1 MNPSRFRRTTVFR
14 LALRYAGLYV
24 LITLVVLAFVYRVTR
39 LQIYAQIDNGL
50 RAELEG
56 LETLYKAKGIDIVR
70 STLTLHNLTSKEMDG
85 PEGPGPRY
93 YLLADSNYHILAGNL
108 PQWPKEIHN
117 HRTAR
122 ITFLPPVSDD
132 AALDNSPAWKYRVRA
147 FTTTFAHGRYHLLVG
162 QSLWHV
168 DQAGDQILAVML
180 GAAVLTLGMGLGGGI
195 LMGRDV
201 LRRIDAVTDTAGEI
215 MSGDLSRRI
224 PLGVRDDEFAD
235 LARQLNAM
243 LERIDELMQAMR
255 QVTNNV
261 AHDLRRPLNRLR
273 SGLDLALIQGGDIG
287 DYRAAIERAI
297 SESDDLIKTF
307 NTLLSIAQ
315 AESGVMRENIQEVDL
330 AELCEDVVDLYAVL
344 AEEKNI
350 TLISQTEPELKVHGN
365 AQLLAQAI
373 GNLLDNAI
381 KYTPADGHIE
391 FKVGR
396 ESQGVILRLSD
407 SGPGIPAD
415 QYAQVLKP
423 FVRLEVSRTEAGNGL
438 GLSLVNAVARLHGLR
453 LVLSDNQPGL
463 TVLLHFPQT
472 LNT

>member
-1 MNPSRFRRTTVFR
+1 VNPSRFRRTTVFR

-70 STLTLHNLTSKEMDG
+70 GTLALHNLTSKEMDG

-93 YLLADSNYHILAGNL
+93 YLLADDNYHILAGNL

-117 HRTAR
+117 RRTER
-122 ITFLPPVSDD
+122 ITFLPPVPDD
-132 AALDNSPAWKYRVRA
+132 ATLDTSPAWKYRVRA
-147 FTTTFAHGRYHLLVG
+147 FTTTLAHGRYHLLVG

-168 DQAGDQILAVML
+168 DQAGEQILAVML

-224 PLGVRDDEFAD
+224 PLGARDDEFAD

-273 SGLDLALIQGGDIG
+273 SGLDLALIQGGDTG

-350 TLISQTEPELKVHGN
+350 TLISQTEPDLKVQGN

-381 KYTPADGHIE
+381 KYTPAGGRIE
-391 FKVGR
+391 FNVGR

-407 SGPGIPAD
+407 SGPGIPPD

-423 FVRLEVSRTEAGNGL
+423 FVRLEVSRTEVGNGL

-463 TVLLHFPQT
+463 TVLLHFPHT